1 MGRINITLTKCIVIN
16 IANIEVLNEN
26 KKFSRTKSSSNFNM
40 LYSNVKYLFYCLYRS
55 MVYAKIKKRF
65 NLGGWQWKFLLC
77 LIPGLIF
84 LMLGLSFVSEKL
96 EILIVY
102 LSCCI
107 WAVSMLLFRYKIK

>member
-26 KKFSRTKSSSNFNM
+26 KKFSRTKSFSNFNM

-65 NLGGWQWKFLLC
+65 NLGGVAMEISFMFD
-77 LIPGLIF
+77 PGFNIF
-84 LMLGLSFVSEKL
+84 NVG
-96 EILIVY
+96 IVV
-102 LSCCI
+102 CE
-107 WAVSMLLFRYKIK
+107 